1 MQPATVL
8 VSIGTRPEAVKF
20 APLGHEL
27 NRRDGVRVRVLATAQ
42 YRELLDQIL
51 RFFGVEIDID
61 LDLMRENQGLAGLTG
76 RTISK
81 VDAVLTEEKPDFVF
95 AQGDAT
101 TVMVTGLACYYR
113 KIPMGHVEAG
123 LRTGNKFFP
132 VSRGDESQARGAP
145 RRPALCPDGAGTSS
159 VQICDALQTW
169 LP

>member
-27 NRRDGVRVRVLATAQ
+27 KRRDGVRVRVLATAQ

-51 RFFGVEIDID
+51 RFFGV
-61 LDLMRENQGLAGLTG
+61 AGLTG